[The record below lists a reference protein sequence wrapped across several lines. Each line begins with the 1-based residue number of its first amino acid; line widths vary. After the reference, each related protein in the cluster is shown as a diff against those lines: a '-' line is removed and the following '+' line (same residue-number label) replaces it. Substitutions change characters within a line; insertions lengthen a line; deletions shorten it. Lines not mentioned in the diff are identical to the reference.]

1 MFMLCKI
8 ECYNPLYTGLLS
20 INPSKNTIAVK
31 KMHVQYRY
39 RLIRGIVDVNIWD
52 VLPGNKGNQVTQKI
66 FHAVYGW
73 IKLGKIHHENA
84 IKLLEKNKV
93 T

>member
-1 MFMLCKI
+1 MVLCLFIKHYAA
-8 ECYNPLYTGLLS
+8 CVKSLS
-20 INPSKNTIAVK
+20 
-31 KMHVQYRY
+31 RY
-39 RLIRGIVDVNIWD
+39 GLIRGIVDVNIWG

-66 FHAVYGW
+66 FYAVYGW
-73 IKLGKIHHENA
+73 IKLGKIHHENT

>member
-1 MFMLCKI
+1 M
-8 ECYNPLYTGLLS
+8 S
-20 INPSKNTIAVK
+20 IF
-31 KMHVQYRY
+31 
-39 RLIRGIVDVNIWD
+39 GG
-52 VLPGNKGNQVTQKI
+52 VLPGNKGNQVIQKI

-73 IKLGKIHHENA
+73 IKLGKIHHENT

>member
-1 MFMLCKI
+1 MKF
-8 ECYNPLYTGLLS
+8 
-20 INPSKNTIAVK
+20 
-31 KMHVQYRY
+31 RY
-39 RLIRGIVDVNIWD
+39 GLIRGIVDVNIWG

-66 FHAVYGW
+66 FHAVYGQ
-73 IKLGKIHHENA
+73 IKLGKIHHENT

>member
-1 MFMLCKI
+1 MLIKI
-8 ECYNPLYTGLLS
+8 
-20 INPSKNTIAVK
+20 
-31 KMHVQYRY
+31 RY
-39 RLIRGIVDVNIWD
+39 GLIRGIVDVNIWG

-73 IKLGKIHHENA
+73 IKLGKNSSR
-84 IKLLEKNKV
+84 KYNKVTGKKNKV